1 MDFTDI
7 IKKTKP
13 NASTNSIKTYNSL
26 LRSIYKNVFGNDKE
40 PDVKNFSKSKEIL
53 DWLNQKPY
61 NTRKTY
67 LAALVCIEP
76 NEPKYKAM
84 MLEDVNKYNEEVSKS
99 EMTDKLENSSIDEVQ
114 INKLRDELKH
124 NAELLMKRN
133 SLRVADLME
142 IQNYIILSLYYG
154 HIVPRRATDYTELLY
169 QNYNKESDNYIDLK
183 KKQLVFNKFKTA
195 KFKGTQVLDIPPAL
209 LKILSKWISKIPKE
223 IDNVLFNSNLEP
235 LSNVVLNQRLT
246 SLLGDKK
253 SVNSLRHFYLTT
265 KYKTIMKEKQ
275 TMEED
280 MNAMGSSEKQASVY
294 IKVNDKEA

>member
-40 PDVKNFSKSKEIL
+40 ADVKNFSKSKEIL

-67 LAALVCIEP
+67 LAALVSIEP

-99 EMTDKLENSSIDEVQ
+99 EMTDKLENSSIDENQ

-124 NAELLMKRN
+124 NSELLMKRN
-133 SLRVADLME
+133 ALRVSDLME

-169 QNYNKESDNYIDLK
+169 QNYNKETDNYIDLK
-183 KKQLVFNKFKTA
+183 KKQLIFNKFKTA

-253 SVNSLRHFYLTT
+253 SVNSLRHFYLTS
-265 KYKTIMKEKQ
+265 KYKTLMKEKEK
-275 TMEED
+275 MEQD
-280 MNAMGSSEKQASVY
+280 MNNMGSSSKQANVY
-294 IKVNDKEA
+294 VKINDKE